1 MSGFYKADL
10 SEDPAEWTETVIA
23 EGIGTPDEH
32 RDRFWRKGPYGI
44 EEEPD
49 GTFEAYVIVGDT
61 PFKIG
66 GGLKGFADAVMFITS
81 AMVSKDLPEGAED
94 PSPKL
99 EGPGPEAA
107 EESEGEPAPPA
118 PEPEGGDA
126 EDAEDATEAI
136 ERSDT
141 GEIKLGPEANPVGKS
156 EGFEKVQHPVQYDEA
171 TGTYPMSRDDLAELD
186 GAAAVSYDRE
196 AGMLPPDA
204 DTSVLGANPEGEA
217 AGRVAHEGDV
227 FDGES
232 RRLPSRDYLLAAV
245 AERAAP
251 RAVAKS
257 ASHAMMDSIFSTD
270 PKERDVTD
278 AQLRFRR
285 SDDAGG
291 EGCRHVEDYDP
302 GHPGDVYE
310 RHYIDDHALG
320 SARLMADAPSL
331 EAFERSVGD
340 FRGLM
345 ASKSDE
351 PYNLYADPEGFARS
365 ESFEKRRGGGMKNPN
380 NVPSAER
387 RQRIEMGLD
396 PRGDSSADSVIPDTG
411 YLTAR
416 SPTLGANAQGT
427 DIKTYVDRNTGE
439 LYNGRSRFTDRMGH
453 YRDVYGGEKGNRH
466 HGERNAGSLAERIQ
480 GRGMGVPTEDNPGVE
495 SFKDIDAQT
504 GHADK
509 LLRRDELYRRA
520 NAPAGFVEEHDPSQL
535 RGRAARAPHEAAPAP
550 DVGRY
555 SKLRAL
561 PMLGQGATLAD
572 YMEASGP
579 RQEDIIDVESGNG
592 VPLDMDPGLAR
603 EMERRAKQADSR
615 GYTGNYRDMYIRYGP
630 GNFTRMMQSIPI
642 PADTQDPALQ
652 LERAYRL
659 RTARKKKLPPEAAQY
674 FADNGLA
681 RFMSNDDGIGGYNP
695 LHYDETRAGLDPGT
709 SGEVKR
715 LNDGRITVTEQGAD
729 RPDLMDDPKLREPQ
743 PRRRAPTPD
752 QKLRSLDIGD
762 QMAVTDLMRDAYG
775 MYQTHL
781 YANPGD
787 VEGAKAAADKRLT
800 DGLNEMHFETYGNV
814 PEASVK
820 ARIMDSFTNEFM
832 PKVTSRDPDRE
843 QSGARMIAAQYGADP
858 RGRTNGEAAP
868 TSPKELDARREELEE
883 RFSPEEQQDARN
895 RAELRSM
902 ANALEESGREEA
914 PQDGASRPKRVTD
927 IPRRESTYDIPLDRK
942 PTAREPVEQE
952 DAKRKELKDAA
963 DRTYTKFMDLKAK
976 FDPLHEMRLANE
988 KQMKGGKPPIKGYNP
1003 KEYNRMLDEIQ
1014 EAQREAQAA
1023 QKAYKELLEA
1033 HKPTPSRSV
1042 ENNTGGELSMN
1053 MGAKRQDAKP
1063 PKSPEDAPKAE
1074 QRAPEEP
1081 KSQEP
1086 KRSKEPKQE
1095 PPKEPKQDGDSIAK
1109 SDDPSKVSF
1118 RDMYAFER
1126 SKRDGERGAP
1136 VSMDPIGYDGLRD
1149 GQPFKELYRRVTMGE
1164 GKDCSSSAY
1173 DPTVR
1178 RTDSEPRH

>member
-94 PSPKL
+94 PSPEP

-171 TGTYPMSRDDLAELD
+171 TDTYPMSQGDLAELD
-186 GAAAVSYDRE
+186 GAAAASYDRE

-204 DTSVLGANPEGEA
+204 DTSVLDANPEGEA
-217 AGRVAHEGDV
+217 AGRVAREDDV

-251 RAVAKS
+251 RAVAPEAVAKS

-270 PKERDVTD
+270 PRERDVTD

-291 EGCRHVEDYDP
+291 EGCRHVEGYDP

-351 PYNLYADPEGFARS
+351 PYNLYSDPEGFARS

-380 NVPSAER
+380 HVPPAER

-396 PRGDSSADSVIPDTG
+396 PRGDSSADFVIPDTG
-411 YLTAR
+411 YLTRR

-427 DIKTYVDRNTGE
+427 DIKTHIDRNTGG

-453 YRDVYGGEKGNRH
+453 YRDVYGGDEGNRH

-504 GHADK
+504 GHADRA
-509 LLRRDELYRRA
+509 LGRDELYRRA
-520 NAPAGFVEEHDPSQL
+520 NAPAGFVEEHDPSKL

-592 VPLDMDPGLAR
+592 VPLDMDPGFAR

-615 GYTGNYRDMYIRYGP
+615 GYTGDYRDMYIRYGP

-659 RTARKKKLPPEAAQY
+659 RTAQKKKLPPEAAQY

-695 LHYDETRAGLDPGT
+695 LHYDETRAGLDPGA

-729 RPDLMDDPKLREPQ
+729 RPDLMDDPKLREPR

-814 PEASVK
+814 PEASMK

-843 QSGARMIAAQYGADP
+843 QSGARKIAAQFGADP
-858 RGRTNGEAAP
+858 RGRTNGESTP
-868 TSPKELDARREELEE
+868 SSPQELDARRKELEE
-883 RFSPEEQQDARN
+883 RFSPEAYAAARE
-895 RAELRSM
+895 RRKGAE
-902 ANALEESGREEA
+902 EPKQEA
-914 PQDGASRPKRVTD
+914 PK
-927 IPRRESTYDIPLDRK
+927 
-942 PTAREPVEQE
+942 VEE
-952 DAKRKELKDAA
+952 
-963 DRTYTKFMDLKAK
+963 
-976 FDPLHEMRLANE
+976 
-988 KQMKGGKPPIKGYNP
+988 P
-1003 KEYNRMLDEIQ
+1003 KE
-1014 EAQREAQAA
+1014 
-1023 QKAYKELLEA
+1023 
-1033 HKPTPSRSV
+1033 
-1042 ENNTGGELSMN
+1042 
-1053 MGAKRQDAKP
+1053 
-1063 PKSPEDAPKAE
+1063 PKQDAPK
-1074 QRAPEEP
+1074 EP

-1086 KRSKEPKQE
+1086 EGPEQE
-1095 PPKEPKQDGDSIAK
+1095 PPKEPKDQKPKEEPKQDDDSIAK

-1149 GQPFKELYRRVTMGE
+1149 GRPFKELYRRVTMGE

>member
-94 PSPKL
+94 PSPEP

-171 TGTYPMSRDDLAELD
+171 AGTYPMSQGDLAELD
-186 GAAAVSYDRE
+186 GAAAASYDRE

-204 DTSVLGANPEGEA
+204 DTSVLDANPEGEA

-251 RAVAKS
+251 RAVSPEAVAKS

-270 PKERDVTD
+270 PRERDVTD

-351 PYNLYADPEGFARS
+351 PYNLYSDPEGFARS

-380 NVPSAER
+380 YVPPAER

-396 PRGDSSADSVIPDTG
+396 PRGDSSADFVIPDTG

-466 HGERNAGSLAERIQ
+466 HGQRNAGSLAERIQ

-495 SFKDIDAQT
+495 SFKDIDAQI
-504 GHADK
+504 GHADRV
-509 LLRRDELYRRA
+509 LNRGELYRRA

-615 GYTGNYRDMYIRYGP
+615 GYTGDYRDMYIRYGP

-659 RTARKKKLPPEAAQY
+659 RTAQKKKLPPEAAQY

-695 LHYDETRAGLDPGT
+695 LHYDETRAGLDPGA

-729 RPDLMDDPKLREPQ
+729 RPDLMDDPKLREHQ
-743 PRRRAPTPD
+743 SKRRAPTPD

-814 PEASVK
+814 PEVSVK

-843 QSGARMIAAQYGADP
+843 QSAARMLAAQYGADP
-858 RGRTNGEAAP
+858 KGRTNGESTP
-868 TSPKELDARREELEE
+868 SSPEELDARRKELEE
-883 RFSPEEQQDARN
+883 RFSPEAY
-895 RAELRSM
+895 A
-902 ANALEESGREEA
+902 A
-914 PQDGASRPKRVTD
+914 
-927 IPRRESTYDIPLDRK
+927 
-942 PTAREPVEQE
+942 ARERRKGAEEPKQE
-952 DAKRKELKDAA
+952 
-963 DRTYTKFMDLKAK
+963 
-976 FDPLHEMRLANE
+976 
-988 KQMKGGKPPIKGYNP
+988 
-1003 KEYNRMLDEIQ
+1003 
-1014 EAQREAQAA
+1014 
-1023 QKAYKELLEA
+1023 
-1033 HKPTPSRSV
+1033 
-1042 ENNTGGELSMN
+1042 
-1053 MGAKRQDAKP
+1053 
-1063 PKSPEDAPKAE
+1063 APKAE
-1074 QRAPEEP
+1074 EPKEPKQDAPKEP

-1086 KRSKEPKQE
+1086 KEPKQE
-1095 PPKEPKQDGDSIAK
+1095 PPKDPKDQKPKEEPKQDGDSIAK

-1149 GQPFKELYRRVTMGE
+1149 GRPFKELYRRVTMGE